1 MASTPARSNRR
12 TKATASSSRPPASRA
27 DVAAPGAR
35 LIESFLDMMSAERGA
50 SQNTLAAYR
59 RDLVDF
65 AGALARMGPGLRSA
79 SGAEVKRYIASLS
92 GMARA
97 TQARRLSTLRQF
109 FGFLYAEG
117 IRADDPTSTI
127 EAPRRE
133 RPLPKVLSR
142 KDIEALIAAAREGV
156 AAPKGNKNRQDADA
170 LRLVCI
176 LELFYASGMRV
187 SELATLPLAAANNRD
202 GFLLV
207 RGKGQKERLAPL
219 NTGARAAIRDYLKLR
234 DTFLPSGAK
243 ASKYLFPSRSAE
255 GHLTRRR
262 LHQMLKELALK
273 ANIDPDKL
281 SPHVLRHAF
290 ATHLVEGG
298 ADLRSV
304 QTMLGHADIATTQI
318 YTHVASERLRE
329 VVRAAH
335 PLAKPDRRSQADTED
350 S

>member
-1 MASTPARSNRR
+1 
-12 TKATASSSRPPASRA
+12 
-27 DVAAPGAR
+27 
-35 LIESFLDMMSAERGA
+35 MMSAERGA
-50 SQNTLAAYR
+50 SDNTLAAYR

-65 AGALARMGPGLRSA
+65 AGALARMGSEVRSVSA
-79 SGAEVKRYIASLS
+79 AEAKRYIASLS
-92 GMARA
+92 SLARS

-109 FGFLYAEG
+109 FSFLYSEG
-117 IRADDPTSTI
+117 LRRDDPTSTI
-127 EAPRRE
+127 ESPRPGRA
-133 RPLPKVLSR
+133 LPKVLSR
-142 KDIEALIAAAREGV
+142 KDIETLIAAARVDTRAG
-156 AAPKGNKNRQDADA
+156 KGKGGRERSAEA
-170 LRLVCI
+170 VRLVCI
-176 LELFYASGMRV
+176 LELFYASGLRV
-187 SELATLPLAAANNRD
+187 SELAGLPLFAAKNRE

-219 NTGARAAIRDYLKLR
+219 NAAARAAIGDYLKMR
-234 DTFLPSGAK
+234 DDFLPRGDND
-243 ASKYLFPSRSAE
+243 SKYLFPSRGSE

-262 LHQMLKELALK
+262 LHQMLKELALR

-329 VVRAAH
+329 VVHAAH
-335 PLAKPDRRSQADTED
+335 PLARPKRRSQTEADEV
-350 S
+350 

>member
-1 MASTPARSNRR
+1 
-12 TKATASSSRPPASRA
+12 
-27 DVAAPGAR
+27 
-35 LIESFLDMMSAERGA
+35 MMSAERGA
-50 SQNTLAAYR
+50 SANTLAAYR

-65 AGALARMGPGLRSA
+65 ASALPRMCSDVRTA
-79 SGAEVKRYIASLS
+79 SPAVVKRYIASLS
-92 GMARA
+92 GMARS
-97 TQARRLSTLRQF
+97 TQARRLSALRQL

-117 IRADDPTSTI
+117 IRTDDPTGTV

-142 KDIEALIAAAREGV
+142 KDIEALIAAARGGG
-156 AAPKGNKNRQDADA
+156 AAERGDKHRERHADA
-170 LRLVCI
+170 VRLVCI
-176 LELFYASGMRV
+176 LELFYASGLRV
-187 SELATLPLAAANNRD
+187 SELATLPLAAAKNRD

-219 NTGARAAIRDYLKLR
+219 NTAARTAIHDYLNVR
-234 DTFLPSGAK
+234 ETFLLRGTK
-243 ASKYLFPSRSAE
+243 ESKYLFPSRGAG

-262 LHQMLKELALK
+262 LHQMLKELALR
-273 ANIDPDKL
+273 ANIDPNKL

-329 VVRAAH
+329 VVHAAH
-335 PLAKPDRRSQADTED
+335 PLAKSGRNNPKRTGES
-350 S
+350 

>member
-1 MASTPARSNRR
+1 
-12 TKATASSSRPPASRA
+12 
-27 DVAAPGAR
+27 
-35 LIESFLDMMSAERGA
+35 MMSAERGA
-50 SQNTLAAYR
+50 SGNTLAAYR

-65 AGALARMGPGLRSA
+65 VSALMRMGSDVRAA
-79 SGAEVKRYIASLS
+79 SPAEVKRYIASLS
-92 GMARA
+92 GMARS
-97 TQARRLSTLRQF
+97 TQARRLSALRQV

-117 IRADDPTSTI
+117 IRADDPTGTI

-142 KDIEALIAAAREGV
+142 KDIEALIAAAR
-156 AAPKGNKNRQDADA
+156 KGIPERGGTRAEARADGI
-170 LRLVCI
+170 RLVCI
-176 LELFYASGMRV
+176 LELFYASGLRV
-187 SELATLPLAAANNRD
+187 SELATLPLGAAKNRE

-219 NTGARAAIRDYLKLR
+219 NSAARDAIRDYLKVR
-234 DTFLPSGAK
+234 DAFLPRGAK
-243 ASKYLFPSRSAE
+243 ESKYLFPSRGAE

-262 LHQMLKELALK
+262 LHQMLKELALR

-329 VVRAAH
+329 VVHAAH
-335 PLAKPDRRSQADTED
+335 PLAKSGRNNPKRTGES
-350 S
+350 